1 MFNNIGGKIKVLAK
15 VLCWVGIILS
25 VIMGIVMMAS
35 GGNAR
40 YNLNGSY
47 VSGSG
52 VVVGIL
58 IIVIGCLGSWVG
70 SFFAYG
76 FGQLIENTD
85 AIRSNTNGASENKY

>member
-15 VLCWVGIILS
+15 VLCWVGIVLS
-25 VIMGIVMMAS
+25 VLMGILMMAN
-35 GGNAR
+35 GNNASFTV
-40 YNLNGSY
+40 NGSY

-52 VVVGIL
+52 VVAGIL
-58 IIVIGCLGSWVG
+58 IIILGCLGSWVG

-85 AIRSNTNGASENKY
+85 AIRSNTKGDSENKY